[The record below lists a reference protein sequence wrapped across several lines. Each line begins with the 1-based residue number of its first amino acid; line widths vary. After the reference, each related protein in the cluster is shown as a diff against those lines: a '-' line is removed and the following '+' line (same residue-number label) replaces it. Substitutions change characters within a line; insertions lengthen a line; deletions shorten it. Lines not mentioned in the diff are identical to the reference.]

1 MIATLFAVM
10 FMLQLMPQP
19 MKGNEAYRSE
29 QYEDAVRIYR
39 EALEQNPQET
49 RLLFNLGNALS
60 MSGDKQ
66 ESIETFKTF
75 KSAAADGEEGA
86 NADYNIGT
94 LLADEDPEAA
104 IESFISALRQNP
116 GDEDAKH
123 NLESLLKQQQQEQ
136 EQQQQQNQDSNQD
149 EQQDQEQQDP
159 QNPDQNQD
167 PNQEDSGQNQDS
179 DPTDG
184 SPPPDQQS
192 QQSGQQ
198 PKIQPREAEA
208 LLDAL
213 EQREKDLLR
222 AMKKESEQ
230 TAPKKGKDW

>member
-75 KSAAADGEEGA
+75 KSAAAEGEEGA

-116 GDEDAKH
+116 GDQDAKH
-123 NLESLLKQQQQEQ
+123 NLESLLKQQQQQ
-136 EQQQQQNQDSNQD
+136 EQQQQNQDPNQD
-149 EQQDQEQQDP
+149 EQQDQEQQDQ
-159 QNPDQNQD
+159 QNPDQNQEQ
-167 PNQEDSGQNQDS
+167 NQEDSGQNQDS
-179 DPTDG
+179 DSADG

-192 QQSGQQ
+192 QQSSQQ

>member
-39 EALEQNPQET
+39 EALEQKPQET

-136 EQQQQQNQDSNQD
+136 EQQQQNQDSNQD

-167 PNQEDSGQNQDS
+167 PNQEDSGQNQDN
-179 DPTDG
+179 DQTDG
-184 SPPPDQQS
+184 SPPPDQQ
-192 QQSGQQ
+192 
-198 PKIQPREAEA
+198 
-208 LLDAL
+208 
-213 EQREKDLLR
+213 
-222 AMKKESEQ
+222 
-230 TAPKKGKDW
+230 

>member
-19 MKGNEAYRSE
+19 MKGNQAYRGE

-39 EALEQNPQET
+39 EALEQDPQESK
-49 RLLFNLGNALS
+49 LLFNLGNALS
-60 MSGDKQ
+60 MSGNKE
-66 ESIETFKTF
+66 ESIEAF
-75 KSAAADGEEGA
+75 KSFKAAAAEGREGA
-86 NADYNIGT
+86 KADYNIGT
-94 LLADEDPEAA
+94 LLAEEDPETA

-116 GDEDAKH
+116 DDEDAKH
-123 NLESLLKQQQQEQ
+123 NLESLLKQQQQQQEQQ
-136 EQQQQQNQDSNQD
+136 EQQQ
-149 EQQDQEQQDP
+149 E
-159 QNPDQNQD
+159 QNQD
-167 PNQEDSGQNQDS
+167 PNQQDQQDSGQNQES
-179 DPTDG
+179 DPSDG

-192 QQSGQQ
+192 QQTGQQ

-230 TAPKKGKDW
+230 TTPKKGKDW

>member
-29 QYEDAVRIYR
+29 QYQDAVRIYR
-39 EALEQNPQET
+39 EALQQDPQES

-60 MSGDKQ
+60 MSGNKE
-66 ESIETFKTF
+66 ESIEAFKTF
-75 KSAAADGEEGA
+75 KEAAQEGEEGA
-86 NADYNIGT
+86 KADYNIGT
-94 LLADEDPEAA
+94 LLAEEDPEAA

-116 GDEDAKH
+116 DDEDAKH
-123 NLESLLKQQQQEQ
+123 NLESLLKQQQQQQQ
-136 EQQQQQNQDSNQD
+136 EQQQNQDQN
-149 EQQDQEQQDP
+149 QQDQDDQQ
-159 QNPDQNQD
+159 QNQDQNQQD
-167 PNQEDSGQNQDS
+167 QQDSGQNQES
-179 DPTDG
+179 DPSDG

-192 QQSGQQ
+192 QQTGQQ

-230 TAPKKGKDW
+230 TTPKKGKDW

>member
-75 KSAAADGEEGA
+75 KSAAAEGEEGA

-123 NLESLLKQQQQEQ
+123 NLESLLKQQQQQ
-136 EQQQQQNQDSNQD
+136 EQQQQNQDPNQD
-149 EQQDQEQQDP
+149 EQQDQDQ
-159 QNPDQNQD
+159 QNPDQNQEQ
-167 PNQEDSGQNQDS
+167 NQQDQQDSGQDQQS

>member
-75 KSAAADGEEGA
+75 KSAAAEGEEGA

-94 LLADEDPEAA
+94 LLAGEDPEAA

-116 GDEDAKH
+116 DDEDAKH
-123 NLESLLKQQQQEQ
+123 NLESLLKQQQQQ
-136 EQQQQQNQDSNQD
+136 EQQQQNQDPNQD
-149 EQQDQEQQDP
+149 EQQDQEQQDQ
-159 QNPDQNQD
+159 QNPDQNQEQ
-167 PNQEDSGQNQDS
+167 NQEDSGQNQDS
-179 DPTDG
+179 DSADG

>member
-75 KSAAADGEEGA
+75 KSAAAEGEEGA

-123 NLESLLKQQQQEQ
+123 NLESLLKQQQQQ
-136 EQQQQQNQDSNQD
+136 EQQQQNQDPNQD
-149 EQQDQEQQDP
+149 EQQDQEQQDQ
-159 QNPDQNQD
+159 QNPDQNQEQ
-167 PNQEDSGQNQDS
+167 NQEDSGQNQDS
-179 DPTDG
+179 DSADG

>member
-75 KSAAADGEEGA
+75 KSAAAEGEEGA

-116 GDEDAKH
+116 GDQDAKH
-123 NLESLLKQQQQEQ
+123 NLESLLKQQQQQ
-136 EQQQQQNQDSNQD
+136 EQQQQNQDSNQD
-149 EQQDQEQQDP
+149 EQQDQEQQDQ
-159 QNPDQNQD
+159 QNPDQNQEQ
-167 PNQEDSGQNQDS
+167 NQEDSGQNQDS
-179 DPTDG
+179 DSADG

>member
-75 KSAAADGEEGA
+75 KSAAAEGEEGA

-94 LLADEDPEAA
+94 LLAGEDPEAA

-116 GDEDAKH
+116 DDEDAKH
-123 NLESLLKQQQQEQ
+123 NLESLLKQQQQQ
-136 EQQQQQNQDSNQD
+136 EQQQQNQDSNQD
-149 EQQDQEQQDP
+149 EQQDQEQQDQ
-159 QNPDQNQD
+159 QNPDQNQEQ
-167 PNQEDSGQNQDS
+167 NQEDSGQNQDS
-179 DPTDG
+179 DSADG